1 MYNLEKKQKA
11 IMREIHNRVEQVMS
25 DKNINKAILAN
36 RTGIK
41 SNTIRGYINSGNNFT
56 LNSLISIATAL
67 DVSIAYLVG
76 EIETEKPNE
85 EEYMLKYFKKLL
97 NNK

>member
-1 MYNLEKKQKA
+1 MKNLEKKQKA

-25 DKNINKAILAN
+25 DKNINKATLAN
-36 RTGIK
+36 KTGIK

-97 NNK
+97 NHK

>member
-25 DKNINKAILAN
+25 DKNINKATLAN
-36 RTGIK
+36 KTGIK

>member
-1 MYNLEKKQKA
+1 MKNLEKKQKA

-25 DKNINKAILAN
+25 DKNINKATLAN
-36 RTGIK
+36 KTGIK

>member
-25 DKNINKAILAN
+25 DKNINKATLAN
-36 RTGIK
+36 KTGIK

-97 NNK
+97 NHK